1 MNTLFTSILV
11 GLISC
16 IQAQNKQLHYLA
28 LGDSYTCGQSVKQ
41 SESWPA
47 FFGQQINSIYGHK
60 INKNVI
66 AKTGWRSDELI
77 AALQAERLKKHYD
90 IISIQIGVNN
100 QFQGKDSQQFR
111 KDLEQ
116 LFSLIKKF
124 TTPETLVFVLSIPDY
139 SFAPSG
145 KKYATGTTSK
155 MIAVYNKMLKDAAKK
170 HGVPFISINEIH
182 DQTTVDKRFFAI
194 DGLHPSGLQYQL
206 WVEKILPV
214 LNESLLQL

>member
-1 MNTLFTSILV
+1 M
-11 GLISC
+11 
-16 IQAQNKQLHYLA
+16 
-28 LGDSYTCGQSVKQ
+28 
-41 SESWPA
+41 
-47 FFGQQINSIYGHK
+47 
-60 INKNVI
+60 
-66 AKTGWRSDELI
+66 
-77 AALQAERLKKHYD
+77 
-90 IISIQIGVNN
+90 NN